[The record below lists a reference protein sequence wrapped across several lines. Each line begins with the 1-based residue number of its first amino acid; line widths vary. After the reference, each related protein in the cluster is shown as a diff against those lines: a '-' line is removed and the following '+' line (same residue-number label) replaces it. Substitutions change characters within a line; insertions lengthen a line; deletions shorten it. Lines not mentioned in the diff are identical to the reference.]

1 MEFSAIARR
10 KISLQIKALKY
21 SSARNLALRRGDV
34 HNCRN
39 KYGANGSQN
48 GAARHMAPER

>member
-1 MEFSAIARR
+1 MEFNAIARR
-10 KISLQIKALKY
+10 KISLQIKTLKY
-21 SSARNLALRRGDV
+21 SSTQNLALRGGDI

-48 GAARHMAPER
+48 GAARHTAPER